1 MKTTS
6 DQRLMTRIAIF
17 GLVLIAILVVFYGCG
32 KNSANPFSG
41 PGTIAPTTPKGD
53 AGGIAIRKED
63 QAPGWW
69 RLVDKDWASLRLD
82 GTIPNSSVR
91 RKVYEGKL
99 DGATLA
105 IVSRTVQVIHE
116 VPVSGSLAL
125 ISRAIL
131 VNAAAYSVRIREK
144 NSSDLKTIN
153 IVLIDGTETSGG
165 KFPDGW
171 MWEVNPEGN
180 KIVRIDSR
188 FFQ

>member
-1 MKTTS
+1 MSSKW
-6 DQRLMTRIAIF
+6 LFPMILAGVLAIA
-17 GLVLIAILVVFYGCG
+17 LIAVLLVFTGCG

-41 PGTIAPTTPKGD
+41 PGTIVPTTPRGD
-53 AGGIAIRKED
+53 GGGITIRKED

-69 RLVDKDWASLRLD
+69 RLVDKDWTSLRLD

-91 RKVYEGKL
+91 RKVYDGNL

-105 IVSRTVQVIHE
+105 VVSRTVQVVHE
-116 VPVSGSLAL
+116 VPISGSLAL
-125 ISRAIL
+125 VSRAIL
-131 VNAAAYSVRIREK
+131 ANSAAYSVRIREK

-188 FFQ
+188 FFL